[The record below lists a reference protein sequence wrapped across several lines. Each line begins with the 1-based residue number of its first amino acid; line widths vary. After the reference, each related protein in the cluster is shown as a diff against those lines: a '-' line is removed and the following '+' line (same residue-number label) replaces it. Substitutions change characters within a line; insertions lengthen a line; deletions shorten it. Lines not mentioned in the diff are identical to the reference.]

1 MSFIDPKLLDTYL
14 WLPENEDKESIT
26 ILFKAPE
33 TVSLDSIKYEL
44 REDGDAIFVG
54 IEGQQPFFAG
64 TLFKKA
70 KEISHSVED
79 GIIRLKIIKAEPQDW
94 DQIIQAPLKESI
106 VIDPKSAFVISQ
118 YLFAVIEG
126 IAQQEKT
133 GEKVDLEQFKNIAT
147 TAHNYLKIAVA
158 ARFPDAL
165 VNAASITL
173 NSSSENKEKDAA
185 ILLTIAA
192 DEYNLPNAHFLLGL
206 ILIQKEDTVVSS
218 IPHFQAAYDGGILD
232 ALNALGEIYS
242 PEQTPHISDEDAKK
256 AAEYFEEVLRVNPD
270 HSFALMNMARL
281 LATGKGVEKDIPK
294 AKEYQK
300 KALSINPEL
309 ESFEIEDGDKKA
321 WIAAGAATAVAA
333 AAGVAAY
340 NILKKHK

>member
-1 MSFIDPKLLDTYL
+1 MFIDPKLLDTYL
-14 WLPENEDKESIT
+14 WLPENEDKESVT

-33 TVSLDSIKYEL
+33 SVDLNTIKYEL
-44 REDGDAIFVG
+44 KEDGDAIFVG
-54 IEGQQPFFAG
+54 IEGMQPFFAG

-70 KEISHSVED
+70 KEITHTVQD
-79 GIIRLKIIKAEPQDW
+79 GLIRLKIIKDEPVDW
-94 DQIIQAPLKESI
+94 DQIIQAPLKESV
-106 VIDPKSAFVISQ
+106 VIDPKSAFVLSQ
-118 YLFAVIEG
+118 YLFAVIETM
-126 IAQQEKT
+126 AQQEQH
-133 GEKVDLEQFKNIAT
+133 GEKVDLESFQTIAT

-158 ARFPDAL
+158 ARYPDAL
-165 VNAASITL
+165 INAASITL
-173 NSSSENKEKDAA
+173 SSKSENKEKDAA

-192 DEYNLPNAHFLLGL
+192 EEYHLPNAHFLLGL
-206 ILIQKEDTVVSS
+206 ILIQKDDTVMSS

-242 PEQTPHISDEDAKK
+242 PEQTPHIPNEDAKK
-256 AAEYFEEVLRVNPD
+256 AAEYFEEVLKVNPE

-281 LATGKGVEKDIPK
+281 LAAGKGVEKNIAK

-300 KALSINPEL
+300 KALELNPEL
-309 ESFEIEDGDKKA
+309 ESFEIEEGDKKT